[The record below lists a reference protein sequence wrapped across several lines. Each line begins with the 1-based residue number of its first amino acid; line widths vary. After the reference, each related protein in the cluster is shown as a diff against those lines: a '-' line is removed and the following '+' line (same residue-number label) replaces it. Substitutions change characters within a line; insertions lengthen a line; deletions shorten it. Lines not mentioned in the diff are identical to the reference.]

1 MDQHRLAA
9 TNGSRYDA
17 CAAGRPPRLV
27 VEEALDGFVDGFY
40 RQANLAADFHKTEDV
55 FIQLNLAPGADAD
68 AVVAGFG
75 GRRGHPVWIAP
86 RRMAELR
93 EAPPEHPRGLRGWM
107 QDRSWKVDT
116 LETGDPSV
124 LEDFDRREDAE
135 GKGNHR

>member
-1 MDQHRLAA
+1 MTEEKGVAA
-9 TNGSRYDA
+9 APGAAERGALVHPVDA
-17 CAAGRPPRLV
+17 PRVVASTVWGLLQGLV
-27 VEEALDGFVDGFY
+27 ARD
-40 RQANLAADFHKTEDV
+40 
-55 FIQLNLAPGADAD
+55 GADAD

-75 GRRGHPVWIAP
+75 GRRGHPVWVAP

-107 QDRSWKVDT
+107 QDRSWKVET

-124 LEDFDRREDAE
+124 LEDFDRREDVE